1 MSQLDKPGT
10 LGFFQH
16 TSLNTLS
23 RPLKTAAWCLL
34 NRKETRRALGLS
46 TLTATLRL
54 DQITGQARKRMEAL
68 LSAPI
73 WGPKL

>member
-16 TSLNTLS
+16 T
-23 RPLKTAAWCLL
+23 AWCLL